1 MSNIE
6 IVDCVYTTLNRKI
19 KSVNLHSQCGI
30 AMDLII
36 KTSLIRKAFD
46 NVTCIMI
53 AFQNFDNYFNSLEKI
68 SNHTVSTSSRKVY
81 QSFVKLKRDDKKTQ
95 LTQNSNITKISAKKN
110 NSSANGKVLSSN
122 KLKNSNAEFKGR
134 KIETIFNLSDTKTIE
149 NSCSIQE
156 KYLTK

>member
-68 SNHTVSTSSRKVY
+68 SNHTVSTSKP
-81 QSFVKLKRDDKKTQ
+81 
-95 LTQNSNITKISAKKN
+95 N
-110 NSSANGKVLSSN
+110 
-122 KLKNSNAEFKGR
+122 
-134 KIETIFNLSDTKTIE
+134 
-149 NSCSIQE
+149 
-156 KYLTK
+156 